1 MKERPIIF
9 SGSMVRAI
17 QADTKTQ
24 TRRVVKPRTDRDFG
38 PRCVLQPHEIAGE
51 INAGDLRNSVYG
63 VPGDRLYVKEA
74 AWLWCERQPNGLTRT
89 GRTKWRYKPM
99 RAAGVWYAADH
110 RRKPNISVVSPDT
123 GNEWGWRL
131 KIGRFLPRW
140 ASRITLEITDV
151 RVERLQDISE
161 ADAQAEGAECLEVGG
176 EDGVAMSDWS
186 HREGFMKLWES
197 LNGPGSW
204 DANPLVWVVGF
215 RRIHG

>member
-1 MKERPIIF
+1 MAMKERPIIF
-9 SGSMVRAI
+9 SGPMVRAI
-17 QADTKTQ
+17 RADTKTQ
-24 TRRVVKPRTDRDFG
+24 TRRVVKPRADRDFG
-38 PRCVLQPHEIAGE
+38 PRCRLQPHEIAGE
-51 INAGDLRNSVYG
+51 IYAGDLRNSVYG

-89 GRTKWRYKPM
+89 GRTKWRYEPM

-151 RVERLQDISE
+151 RVERLQQINGMDS
-161 ADAQAEGAECLEVGG
+161 V
-176 EDGVAMSDWS
+176 
-186 HREGFMKLWES
+186 REGMNVPAHLPQDGADLDWARREFRVLWES
-197 LNGPGSW
+197 LHGPGSW